1 MDYDSEEDNESID
14 SNSDSEI
21 LDDLLLNSCA
31 DNDMEKLKILIDKLS
46 DVDNP
51 QENLQTSFKEKSLSE
66 KLIKS
71 YSELK
76 EHQNLLNSTKN
87 SFKEDFDKF
96 NELNQKLKSNKT
108 SETDKYCNDIL
119 QQTYEL
125 GILSESYKQIDNF
138 LRVKEKPSINHEL
151 PFDPSNNIIIM
162 PL

>member
-1 MDYDSEEDNESID
+1 M
-14 SNSDSEI
+14 

-31 DNDMEKLKILIDKLS
+31 ENEMEKLKILIEKLS
-46 DVDNP
+46 DVNNS
-51 QENLQTSFKEKSLSE
+51 QENLQPPFKEKSLSE
-66 KLIKS
+66 KLKKS
-71 YSELK
+71 YSELQ
-76 EHQNLLNSTKN
+76 EHQILLNNTKN
-87 SFKEDFDKF
+87 SFKEDFDKY
-96 NELNQKLKSNKT
+96 NELNQKLKSIKT
-108 SETDKYCNDIL
+108 SETDTYFNEIL